1 MVHYGSPLFEA
12 AATGNTARI
21 SSLVSNAGGSV
32 EAVDAVGRTPLFY
45 AAREGHAAAVVKLVR
60 SGARVDATNSYG
72 ATPLHAA
79 AREGHVPVI
88 EALLR
93 CGHAAAV
100 DALVLGGARVNAA
113 TRNGETP
120 LHMAAEWGHGP
131 VVQALLDAGAD
142 PRRRLGGLFGD
153 SSTAAELAQRHGH
166 AQAASLL
173 LSATKQQQQQQ
184 QRQPQQQADVISTQ
198 SRLRQ
203 WLAAVW
209 QTRLAHVS

>member
-93 CGHAAAV
+93 CGASV
-100 DALVLGGARVNAA
+100 DAPNEYGQ
-113 TRNGETP
+113 TP
-120 LHMAAEWGHGP
+120 LHRAAEHGALPAP
-131 VVQALLDAGAD
+131 VQWYLYLCS
-142 PRRRLGGLFGD
+142 PLE
-153 SSTAAELAQRHGH
+153 SLAC
-166 AQAASLL
+166 
-173 LSATKQQQQQQ
+173 
-184 QRQPQQQADVISTQ
+184 
-198 SRLRQ
+198 SR
-203 WLAAVW
+203 
-209 QTRLAHVS
+209 